1 MSLRLIPLSFYT
13 IKEQQEIF
21 KAYGFSI
28 KRVAKGWAGGINH
41 ASPRTFLSNHA
52 SRK

>member
-1 MSLRLIPLSFYT
+1 MSLRLIPLSNVQ

-28 KRVAKGWAGGINH
+28 KSVAKGGAGGVSITRH
-41 ASPRTFLSNHA
+41 V
-52 SRK
+52 

>member
-1 MSLRLIPLSFYT
+1 MSLTLIPLSNVQ

-28 KRVAKGWAGGINH
+28 KRVAKGRGWG
-41 ASPRTFLSNHA
+41 LSIVRHI
-52 SRK
+52 